1 MAATGGVVSSA
12 KVAVAVVAADIVI
25 VHVPVPPQPPPL
37 QPVKADEQFVPQ
49 VIPAGTLVTVPEPVP
64 ARTTASETPEVIVK
78 VGAFEV
84 PPPGAGVTTVT
95 CAVPTVATSV
105 ARIVARSCV
114 LLANV
119 VARLVPFHRTPEL
132 ATKLLPFTVNVRP
145 ATPARTLVGAS

>member
-1 MAATGGVVSSA
+1 MTVRVKVCAL
-12 KVAVAVVAADIVI
+12 KVAVTSVAAVS
-25 VHVPVPPQPPPL
+25 VTVQGPVPVQPPPL
-37 QPVKADEQFVPQ
+37 QPVKVEPAAGAAVSTTGVPLAKVDEQFVPQ

-119 VARLVPFHRTPEL
+119 VA
-132 ATKLLPFTVNVRP
+132 
-145 ATPARTLVGAS
+145 